1 MEVQTETYR
10 AAMNGTLERYFS
22 DMIAVISTRIT
33 IEQLKQRLETIA
45 TKVDELKI
53 VYSDETSL
61 IVELHMGETV
71 IPYELHIDE
80 ANDPEEYKMYNR
92 QDSTIVDRNF
102 EDATF
107 GTEIF
112 TRTLFVGDV
121 LDCFFQQLQFLW
133 NLAPDLLFVIDS
145 SAAMKVISRSYI
157 EYHVE
162 NELLPDIPDL
172 YVIHSVY
179 EDDKDDEPTQYWF
192 HTHGLLRAGI
202 TEIELIIPNRISS
215 YYGIGDLFQTFANN
229 AVENGQVPM
238 NEPIVIAHSQQGS
251 IHTVAVPWEKGL
263 SYIGHKTSMGQLSS
277 IEDEEVKLQ
286 PIDAQNTFLGGMDAR
301 DEYHQSPSVL
311 LFKFN
316 TSEEYIE
323 SFFKEHE
330 EATGLMFYKTNSETD
345 RMAYNAKNTF
355 GYFSNIFHIEQSNED
370 FRFLAKFGVSYEEG
384 KSEHMWFEMQNITE
398 DFIQG
403 ILINEPYFIEDMS
416 EGNSYHLDFDNL
428 TEWVIYAGDAVIKPN
443 NLYMFIGE

>member
-1 MEVQTETYR
+1 MLFP
-10 AAMNGTLERYFS
+10 A
-22 DMIAVISTRIT
+22 DT
-33 IEQLKQRLETIA
+33 I
-45 TKVDELKI
+45 
-53 VYSDETSL
+53 
-61 IVELHMGETV
+61 
-71 IPYELHIDE
+71 
-80 ANDPEEYKMYNR
+80 
-92 QDSTIVDRNF
+92 
-102 EDATF
+102 
-107 GTEIF
+107 
-112 TRTLFVGDV
+112 
-121 LDCFFQQLQFLW
+121 LW

-179 EDDKDDEPTQYWF
+179 EDDKEGEPTQYWF
-192 HTHGLLRAGI
+192 HTHGLLRAGV

-263 SYIGHKTSMGQLSS
+263 SYIGHKTRMDQLSS

-286 PIDAQNTFLGGMDAR
+286 PIDAQNTFLGGMDDR

-311 LFKFN
+311 LFKCN

-323 SFFKEHE
+323 SFSKNTRKLQGLCSIKQIVKRLVWLTMRRILSGISATFFTLNNQMKIFVSSLSLVSPTKREKVNICGLKCKTLRKISFKEYS
-330 EATGLMFYKTNSETD
+330 LTN
-345 RMAYNAKNTF
+345 
-355 GYFSNIFHIEQSNED
+355 HI
-370 FRFLAKFGVSYEEG
+370 L
-384 KSEHMWFEMQNITE
+384 
-398 DFIQG
+398 
-403 ILINEPYFIEDMS
+403 
-416 EGNSYHLDFDNL
+416 
-428 TEWVIYAGDAVIKPN
+428 
-443 NLYMFIGE
+443 

>member
-10 AAMNGTLERYFS
+10 AAMNGTLERHFS
-22 DMIAVISTRIT
+22 DMIAVIPIRIT
-33 IEQLKQRLETIA
+33 IDQLKRRLETLSA
-45 TKVDELKI
+45 TVDELKI

-61 IVELHMGETV
+61 IVELHIDEKV
-71 IPYELHIDE
+71 IPYELRIDE
-80 ANDPEEYKMYNR
+80 TDDPEKYKMYNR
-92 QDSTIVDRNF
+92 QDSTILDRTF
-102 EDATF
+102 EDAAY

-121 LDCFFQQLQFLW
+121 LSCFFQQLQFLW

-145 SAAMKVISRSYI
+145 SAAMKVISRNYI

-179 EDDKDDEPTQYWF
+179 EEDKEGRPTQYWF
-192 HTHGLLRAGI
+192 HTHGLLRAGV

-251 IHTVAVPWEKGL
+251 IHTVAVPWETGL
-263 SYIGHKTSMGQLSS
+263 SYIGHKTRMNQLSS

-286 PIDAQNTFLGGMDAR
+286 PIDAQNVFLGGMDDR

-311 LFKFN
+311 LFEFN
-316 TSEEYIE
+316 TSGEYIE

-330 EATGLMFYKTNSETD
+330 ESTGLMFYKTNSETA

-355 GYFSNIFHIEQSNED
+355 GYFSNIFQIEQSND
-370 FRFLAKFGVSYEEG
+370 GFRFLAKFGVSYKEG
-384 KSEHMWFEMQNITE
+384 KSEHMWFEMQDITG
-398 DFIQG
+398 DIIQG
-403 ILINEPYFIEDMS
+403 ILINEPYFIKEMQ
-416 EGNSYHLDFDNL
+416 EGNSYHLDFENL
-428 TEWVIYAGDAVIKPN
+428 TEWVIYAEDAVIKPN
-443 NLYMFIGE
+443 NLYMFIG